1 MVVRELLIC
10 NKETGEIIQIIPCA
24 EELKHIGLMSVQN
37 KIKKEFVVT
46 EGELFDL

>member
-24 EELKHIGLMSVQN
+24 EELKYIGMMSIQD
-37 KIKKEFVVT
+37 KIKKEFIVD

>member
-1 MVVRELLIC
+1 MELRELMIC

-24 EELKHIGLMSVQN
+24 EELKYIGMMSIQA